1 MNAIDMLY
9 NGTCLLARS
18 RRRIYVANILIVHFG
33 MELKKY
39 TSIQLEPFISFNR
52 DHEFDTEERKSVNPK
67 RKCSDIQLPGM
78 SSRGAQPVR
87 QHHNRDETKILA
99 IFPFESTESITN
111 ISKHLISL

>member
-33 MELKKY
+33 IELKKY
-39 TSIQLEPFISFNR
+39 TSIQLEHLTIYPF
-52 DHEFDTEERKSVNPK
+52 EK
-67 RKCSDIQLPGM
+67 
-78 SSRGAQPVR
+78 PVR

-99 IFPFESTESITN
+99 H
-111 ISKHLISL
+111 KLLV